1 MKSKNV
7 NVRYFLVP
15 AMYVY
20 SLLLCTNKQVENK
33 VTGVL
38 QFIAITVPIA
48 NHLLLPFI
56 YIRVTSTF
64 EVLYWRNCM
73 LQSEHY
79 EI

>member
-48 NHLLLPFI
+48 NHLLLTFI

-64 EVLYWRNCM
+64 EVLYWPNCM
-73 LQSEHY
+73 LQTEHY